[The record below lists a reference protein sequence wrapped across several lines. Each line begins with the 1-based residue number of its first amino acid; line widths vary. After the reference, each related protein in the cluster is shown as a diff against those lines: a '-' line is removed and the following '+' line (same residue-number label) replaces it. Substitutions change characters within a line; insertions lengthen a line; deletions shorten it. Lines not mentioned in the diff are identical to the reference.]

1 MRLQPLGGPM
11 VAVGCQSFPSSALAS
26 SKQRAILSPLH
37 LLLASV
43 FAQGRWQLSKYSG
56 GPLSAATDKKQN
68 YQRSFFRISPMTLS
82 KGVANNQTGAK
93 GAAART
99 AM

>member
-1 MRLQPLGGPM
+1 M

-37 LLLASV
+37 LLLASM

-56 GPLSAATDKKQN
+56 GTLIRRHRQKAKLSEK
-68 YQRSFFRISPMTLS
+68 LL
-82 KGVANNQTGAK
+82 
-93 GAAART
+93 
-99 AM
+99 